1 MTKIISIVG
10 GMQPSAPTI
19 GTATAGD
26 TTASVAFTAS
36 SYIGKGTITYT
47 ATSSPGGLT
56 ATGASS
62 PLTVSGLTNGTA
74 YTFTV
79 VGNTNYGVASV
90 ASAASNSVTPA
101 VSAPPVAGYTVWLD
115 AADASTI
122 TIGSGSGASAWTS
135 KTSPAYVWSMSTGA
149 KQPQYNTRTQ
159 NGKALLDFNGG
170 FGDKQA
176 LTSNSS
182 NGTWK
187 FTTDGDA
194 SYFFAFLS
202 DQSPA
207 PGVLMTNN
215 AFGSPGNGAFWG
227 YATSGRLTWDLY
239 FGSAGQTAVGAGF
252 TQPTSSVSTF
262 LIGSILTDPTNGTAA
277 NRSFIRYNL
286 GTVYN
291 QNTNTAGPNTS
302 GDPSS
307 NLTVGGSSGAPSNGD
322 YFDGVI
328 GEIIMYNYKLS
339 DSDRNSTI
347 SYLMSKWGVS

>member
-1 MTKIISIVG
+1 MIILGAGTG

-19 GTATAGD
+19 GTATGGD

-101 VSAPPVAGYTVWLD
+101 VSGPPVAGYSVWLD
-115 AADASTI
+115 AADASTV
-122 TIGSGSGASAWTS
+122 TIGSSPGASAWTDKS
-135 KTSPAYVWSMSTGA
+135 ANAFVWSQGTAA

-159 NGKALLDFNGG
+159 NGKALFDFDGG
-170 FGDKQA
+170 FGDKRA
-176 LTSNSS
+176 FTANAANSNF
-182 NGTWK
+182 K
-187 FTTDGDA
+187 FTTDGD
-194 SYFFAFLS
+194 SSFFIAMLS

-207 PGVLMTNN
+207 PGVMMTNN
-215 AFGSPGNGAFWG
+215 AFGSPGNGFFNG

-239 FGSAGQTAVGAGF
+239 FGSAGQQAVGNGF
-252 TQPTSSVSTF
+252 SQPTSSVSTF
-262 LIGSILTDPTNGTAA
+262 LIGSILTDPANGTAA
-277 NRSFIRYNL
+277 NRSFIRWNM

-291 QNTNTAGPNTS
+291 QNTSTGGPS
-302 GDPSS
+302 ASDPSS
-307 NLTVGGSSGAPSNGD
+307 NLTIGGSAGAPSNGD
-322 YFDGVI
+322 YFDGTI

-339 DSDRNSTI
+339 DANRDATV
-347 SYLMSKWGVS
+347 SYLMSKWGVV